1 MAVIFYLV
9 EIQAQVNSF
18 LTMRDIKLVNYSV
31 YKIFKIKLFL
41 KYWFYISKLTV
52 KDNKFIN
59 KQ

>member
-1 MAVIFYLV
+1 MAGIFYLV